1 MVEMRINYLQGLI
14 IILILL
20 TIKVLYDWFIVS
32 NSAEGFTEGEDE
44 DEEKKEP
51 PRIIPPNTLSGY
63 CSQPKDLEGYT
74 QVRKGV
80 CADVVGRGSR
90 HDYCRLVRRGTEE
103 FLACDIGSKGG
114 YSYWFRSPLVSENY
128 NPGELLYFR
137 DINESGFE
145 SACRV
150 IYDKNEGLARVMCN
164 SPQGIGFTHVDVPD
178 PEPPTSVRAR
188 MVGYENCLFWF
199 RLTGKRE
206 DDTDWIHKYT
216 MRFNNIEKRPDELG
230 LTSERF
236 LLWNGRDS
244 SVEILESLPLQQ
256 MSTFYMIFKM
266 DSGGSDQVLFYSGV
280 GNGLDEFTV
289 YTANDG
295 LNIGFEITSGSTT
308 LIQLIGG
315 QLIKF
320 NEWNTLAIRHDKGE
334 WEIILNGGGGQKY
347 AGSHINTVRRPNTII
362 GRLPPRHP
370 KTLKPFSGQI
380 ADIRGY
386 SYPIPNETLEM
397 FEKDILEYNYWG

>member
-1 MVEMRINYLQGLI
+1 MDFNYLHGLLI
-14 IILILL
+14 ILLFL
-20 TIKVLYDWFIVS
+20 TIKLLYDWLILGVH
-32 NSAEGFTEGEDE
+32 EGFTE
-44 DEEKKEP
+44 EEEIDTP
-51 PRIIPPNTLSGY
+51 PDVRVIPPNTLAGY
-63 CSQPKDLEGYT
+63 CKQPKDLEGYT

-103 FLACDIGSKGG
+103 FLACDINSRGG

-150 IYDKNEGLARVMCN
+150 IYDNNEGLARVSCN
-164 SPQGIGFTHVDVPD
+164 APQGIGFSHVEVPD

-199 RLTGKRE
+199 RLTGKKE
-206 DDTDWIHKYT
+206 DDKDWIHKYT
-216 MRFNNIEKRPDELG
+216 MRFNNIEKRPDEIG

-244 SVEILESLPLQQ
+244 SVDILESLPLQQ

-266 DSGGSDQVLFYSGV
+266 DSTGTDQVLFYSGV
-280 GNGLDEFTV
+280 GTGLDEFIV
-289 YTANDG
+289 HTANNG
-295 LNIGFEITSGSTT
+295 LNIGFEITTGNTT
-308 LIQLIGG
+308 MIQLIGG
-315 QLIKF
+315 QLIKP
-320 NEWNTLAIRHDKGE
+320 NEWNTLAIRQDKGE
-334 WEIILNGGGGQKY
+334 WEIILNGGVGHKY
-347 AGSHINTVRRPNTII
+347 SGSHISTARRPNTIL
-362 GRLPPRHP
+362 GKLPAGHT
-370 KTLKPFSGQI
+370 KTLRPFGGQI
-380 ADIRGY
+380 ADVRGY
-386 SYPIPNETLEM
+386 TQPILNETLAM